1 MADAQ
6 GSPTDSP
13 LLSFVPEDVPRTVT
27 PLLGVM
33 SDQADNADRT
43 RQISPELIASLKKS
57 DVMKLAASTN
67 IGGLEASVLQIGRE
81 LEAISANCTSTA
93 WTMWNHL
100 AVFHLFVG
108 CLGPENKDL
117 LTDIVTKG
125 EWVCFPGG
133 AGSGIT
139 GVIEGDR
146 IRLNGRGAWST
157 GGRYADW
164 TGAAFIILD
173 DDGNRVE
180 PLDIRFTVLRTNAD
194 GVKIDP
200 TWDGSAVRASA
211 TDDIHYTDV
220 MVPVDRCTQW
230 YGANRAEALREM
242 DVVAPRYREDWVGL
256 SDVWLGWMG
265 VGLVRAA
272 LDEAT
277 ESIRTRKSIM
287 GKKMVTRPTVQVN
300 LGKAAALVGAAA
312 ATVETACLQV
322 DRRIEAQQAP
332 DEADY
337 LRQMALSTSAINQL
351 SEAMDLIMRSSGGNG
366 LREGGALER
375 RWRDFQAVPLH
386 INAHQDRVHHQL
398 GRYVLGEELE
408 AF

>member
-1 MADAQ
+1 MIDN
-6 GSPTDSP
+6 P
-13 LLSFVPEDVPRTVT
+13 LLTFAPDDVPRTVT
-27 PLLGVM
+27 PLLEAIA
-33 SDQADNADRT
+33 SQAAIADSSRT
-43 RQISPELIASLKKS
+43 IDPELISALKSS

-67 IGGLEASVLQIGRE
+67 IGGIEASVLQIGRE
-81 LEAISANCTSTA
+81 LEAISARCTSTA

-108 CLGPENKDL
+108 CLGPSHHDL
-117 LTDIVTKG
+117 LTDIVQNG

-133 AGSGIT
+133 AGSGVT
-139 GVIEGDR
+139 GVIEGDH
-146 IRLNGRGAWST
+146 IRLNGKGSFSS

-164 TGAAFIILD
+164 TGAAFVILD
-173 DDGNRVE
+173 ADGNRVE
-180 PLDIRFTVLRTNAD
+180 PLDLRFTILRTESE

-200 TWDGSAVRASA
+200 TWDGSGVRASA

-220 MVPVDRCTQW
+220 LVPLERVVGW
-230 YGANRAEALREM
+230 FGANRAESLREVP
-242 DVVAPRYREDWVGL
+242 VVAHRYREDWVGL

-287 GKKMVTRPTVQVN
+287 GHKMVTRPTIQVN
-300 LGKAAALVGAAA
+300 LGHAAALVGAAA
-312 ATVETACLQV
+312 ATVETACVQV
-322 DRRIEAQQAP
+322 DRRIEAGQIP

-337 LRQMALSTSAINQL
+337 LRQMALATSAIGQL
-351 SEAMDLIMRSSGGNG
+351 AEAMHLIQRSSGGNG
-366 LREGGALER
+366 LREGGSFDR
-375 RWRDFQAVPLH
+375 RWRDFQPMPLH

-398 GRYVLGEELE
+398 GRYILGEELE
-408 AF
+408 SF